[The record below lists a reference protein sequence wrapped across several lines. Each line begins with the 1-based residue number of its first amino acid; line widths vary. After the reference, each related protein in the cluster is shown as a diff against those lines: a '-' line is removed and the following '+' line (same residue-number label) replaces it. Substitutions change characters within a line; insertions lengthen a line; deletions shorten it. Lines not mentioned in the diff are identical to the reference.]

1 MSFRDLSLYYFRSLA
16 NTIVFFL
23 ELTIIALHLTT
34 LYLIMS
40 THAHTN
46 QLQPFS
52 IRIRKDQKI
61 RLSAIAEARDRTAH
75 ALAIKALDEFIEKE
89 EARLGYER
97 QAISAYE
104 NLQATG
110 LHVTADELKAWAK
123 SLNTAEPKQMPICHG

>member
-1 MSFRDLSLYYFRSLA
+1 
-16 NTIVFFL
+16 
-23 ELTIIALHLTT
+23 
-34 LYLIMS
+34 MS

-89 EARLGYER
+89 EARLVYER
-97 QAISAYE
+97 QAVAAYE
-104 NLQATG
+104 NLQTTG
-110 LHVTADELKAWAK
+110 LHVTADELKTWAK